1 MITEKMLSAIN
12 DIDDEMIAD
21 AAPGSRYEKISY
33 AQRRRRIYRVA
44 SLAACLCIVVA
55 VLAVTGLGNSRMN
68 HAGGENSLVPK
79 NNDSMMPGQ
88 VQEDVSAHGE
98 KNTYPVMPSY
108 SENEVTKDNSVDD
121 TLVKIGSLSPLQSG
135 AGGIIEFCPKGT
147 VPGEGFIEPSDVPEK
162 MAVYQHEEAVLSGE
176 PIGLD
181 KDEVT
186 ELLNT
191 YAQRL
196 GISTEGVTENV
207 QKDESGKE
215 RLFSL
220 TVKDGNTELSVDA
233 GAGVHISMPEGSM
246 PADVNSI
253 LELKDPVVT
262 EYWIYSAS
270 AEKDNNGEMVYTRW
284 LRFITDG
291 DDPLRDADLYE
302 PFMGS
307 VTLHYHDYTLVT
319 EKLGEYPVISPAEA
333 LELLKEGKYNAP
345 AKNPETEFPGEEL
358 ITGLRLEYPLSP
370 TYEYIVPY
378 YVFTVMLPDVDPGPY
393 NIKDADAF
401 VEYYVPAVDARYF
414 ESDTAIFIQ

>member
-33 AQRRRRIYRVA
+33 ARRRRRIYRVA

-88 VQEDVSAHGE
+88 VQEDISSHGE
-98 KNTYPVMPSY
+98 KNAYPAMPSY
-108 SENEVTKDNSVDD
+108 SEGEATKDNSADD

-135 AGGIIEFCPKGT
+135 AGGVIEFCPKGT

-207 QKDESGKE
+207 WKDESGKE

-270 AEKDNNGEMVYTRW
+270 AEK
-284 LRFITDG
+284 
-291 DDPLRDADLYE
+291 
-302 PFMGS
+302 
-307 VTLHYHDYTLVT
+307 
-319 EKLGEYPVISPAEA
+319 
-333 LELLKEGKYNAP
+333 
-345 AKNPETEFPGEEL
+345 ET
-358 ITGLRLEYPLSP
+358 S
-370 TYEYIVPY
+370 
-378 YVFTVMLPDVDPGPY
+378 
-393 NIKDADAF
+393 
-401 VEYYVPAVDARYF
+401 
-414 ESDTAIFIQ
+414 

>member
-21 AAPGSRYEKISY
+21 AAPGSRYGKISY

-55 VLAVTGLGNSRMN
+55 VLAVTGLGNSRMSQT
-68 HAGGENSLVPK
+68 GGENSLAPK
-79 NNDSMMPGQ
+79 NNDSVMPGQ
-88 VQEDVSAHGE
+88 VQEDVSSHGE
-98 KNTYPVMPSY
+98 KNAYPAMPNY
-108 SENEVTKDNSVDD
+108 SEGEATKDNSADD
-121 TLVKIGSLSPLQSG
+121 TLVKIGSLSDLNNAG
-135 AGGIIEFCPKGT
+135 AGGHIEFSPKGT
-147 VPGEGFIEPSDVPEK
+147 VPGKGFMAPSDVPERL
-162 MAVYQHEEAVLSGE
+162 AVYHHEGVNAAGE
-176 PIGLD
+176 PVGLD
-181 KDEVT
+181 REAMSA
-186 ELLNT
+186 LLNT

-207 QKDESGKE
+207 WKVSGKE

-233 GAGVHISMPEGSM
+233 GAGVHIRMPEGSM

-291 DDPLRDADLYE
+291 DDPLKYADLYE

-307 VTLHYHDYTLVT
+307 VTLHYYDYTLVT

-378 YVFTVMLPDVDPGPY
+378 YVFTVMLPDVDPGHY

>member
-135 AGGIIEFCPKGT
+135 AGGHIEFSPKGT

-196 GISTEGVTENV
+196 GISTEGVTENLW
-207 QKDESGKE
+207 KDESGKE

-220 TVKDGNTELSVDA
+220 TVKD
-233 GAGVHISMPEGSM
+233 
-246 PADVNSI
+246 
-253 LELKDPVVT
+253 
-262 EYWIYSAS
+262 
-270 AEKDNNGEMVYTRW
+270 
-284 LRFITDG
+284 
-291 DDPLRDADLYE
+291 
-302 PFMGS
+302 
-307 VTLHYHDYTLVT
+307 
-319 EKLGEYPVISPAEA
+319 
-333 LELLKEGKYNAP
+333 
-345 AKNPETEFPGEEL
+345 
-358 ITGLRLEYPLSP
+358 
-370 TYEYIVPY
+370 
-378 YVFTVMLPDVDPGPY
+378 
-393 NIKDADAF
+393 
-401 VEYYVPAVDARYF
+401 
-414 ESDTAIFIQ
+414 